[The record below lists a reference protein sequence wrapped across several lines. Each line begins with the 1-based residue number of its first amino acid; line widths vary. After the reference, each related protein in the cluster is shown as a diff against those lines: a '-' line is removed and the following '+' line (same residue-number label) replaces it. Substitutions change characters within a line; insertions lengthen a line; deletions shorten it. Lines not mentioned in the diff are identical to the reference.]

1 MGRYLV
7 DEFGDPITKTNP
19 LPVELSGSNVATG
32 VVAIG
37 FDMRGLAAK
46 KPAATAVPAGT
57 TYWSV
62 DTDPSA
68 EAIEVSDGTKWTVM

>member
-1 MGRYLV
+1 MNYLTTE
-7 DEFGDPITKTNP
+7 DGKPIKKDNP
-19 LPVELSGSNVATG
+19 LDVRGA
-32 VVAIG
+32 
-37 FDMRGLAAK
+37 FDRRGLAAK
-46 KPAATAVPAGT
+46 KPAANSVPEGA

>member
-1 MGRYLV
+1 MNYLTTE
-7 DEFGDPITKTNP
+7 DGKPINKGNP
-19 LPVELSGSNVATG
+19 LDIKDPL
-32 VVAIG
+32 
-37 FDMRGLAAK
+37 DLRGLAAK
-46 KPAATAVPAGT
+46 KPAANSVSEGA